1 MNTGRRRGVAL
12 LTVLLLV
19 AAMSALAVGLLDDIR
34 ISLRRTKALREVD
47 QARWYALG
55 AEALARV
62 RIAQLQALTPG
73 RTTLAGDWEGRTFR
87 FPIEE
92 EGLLEVRIEDGS
104 NCFNL
109 NSLILRD
116 PESEAYLRNDLARLE
131 LVALLRALEVSGLEA
146 ERIAATAADWIDP
159 DQRAEA
165 NGAEDDAYT
174 ALERP
179 YRTADGPMAEV
190 SELRAVSGVTPAL
203 YRRLRPYLCAL
214 PDFNL
219 APINVNTL
227 RLEDAPLV
235 SMLTL
240 GAVAPNQARS
250 VIGARPAGGWESV
263 LLFWQAP
270 QLVAAEPPAPVLQ
283 QTRLETRFFAL
294 ESHVV
299 LGGADIVMTA
309 QLEALSSGKLRVR
322 ARRWTADE

>member
-1 MNTGRRRGVAL
+1 MTGNRRGVAL

-34 ISLRRTKALREVD
+34 ISLCRTKALREVD

-55 AEALARV
+55 AETLARV

-92 EGLLEVRIEDGS
+92 DGLLEVRLEDGS

-116 PESEAYLRNDLARLE
+116 PDTDSYLRNDLARLQ

-146 ERIAATAADWIDP
+146 ERIAAAAADWIDP

-165 NGAEDDAYT
+165 DGAEDDAYT
-174 ALERP
+174 ALEQP
-179 YRTADGPMAEV
+179 YRTGDGPMAEV
-190 SELRAVSGVTPAL
+190 SELRAVSGVSPAL
-203 YRRLRPYLCAL
+203 YARLRPFLCAL

-227 RLEDAPLV
+227 RPEDAPLV
-235 SMLTL
+235 SMLAL
-240 GAVAPNQARS
+240 GAVSPQQARI
-250 VIGARPAGGWESV
+250 VIGARPPGGWESA
-263 LLFWQAP
+263 LLFWAAP
-270 QLVAAEPPAPVLQ
+270 QFAPAQPPAPVLQ
-283 QTRLETRFFAL
+283 QTRLQTRFFDL
-294 ESHVV
+294 ESRVV
-299 LGGADIVMTA
+299 LGGADVVMTA
-309 QLEALSSGKLRVR
+309 QLESIPPGKVRVR